1 LLVLSLIG
9 IAGAVCL
16 CRQTK
21 LHFIQTICPIIT
33 HVRPVDASAYGFL
46 REVIHN
52 APDNIFTT
60 DLIKLSLIKR

>member
-1 LLVLSLIG
+1 MAT
-9 IAGAVCL
+9 AGAESL
-16 CRQTK
+16 GRQPNQHVIHT
-21 LHFIQTICPIIT
+21 LCPIIT
-33 HVRPVDASAYGFL
+33 HVSPVDASAYGFL